1 MSESFYKLSEIF
13 NKFFKTQVFPDTDV
27 LDEEY
32 KERDKPSKL
41 NYRKYA

>member
-1 MSESFYKLSEIF
+1 MSEIF
-13 NKFFKTQVFPDTDV
+13 YKFFKTQVLPDTDV

-32 KERDKPSKL
+32 TERDKPSKL

>member
-1 MSESFYKLSEIF
+1 MSEIF
-13 NKFFKTQVFPDTDV
+13 YKFIKTQVFPDTDV

-32 KERDKPSKL
+32 TERDKPSKL